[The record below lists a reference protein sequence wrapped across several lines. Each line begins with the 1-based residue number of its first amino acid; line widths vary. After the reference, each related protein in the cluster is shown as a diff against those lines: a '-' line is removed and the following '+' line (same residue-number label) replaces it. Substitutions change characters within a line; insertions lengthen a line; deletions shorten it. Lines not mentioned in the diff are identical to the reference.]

1 MNTSDQNKQEALML
15 EIASLKSNVADLN
28 KYKRAMETQEKLF
41 RSILMMSNV
50 ASGRLMLRSIL
61 LEVTEVTRE
70 LMDAQ
75 DASLFIL
82 NPKGVITESILAR
95 GPTVQEEKAY
105 LIGKTLDQGLAGW
118 VARYRRVAL
127 VDNILEDE
135 RWLNFPNQPYDVSSA
150 LCLPFVRGRLL
161 LGILTLTHPQV
172 NHFTDEMA
180 DFMKTFSPSIAI
192 ALDHARLYIEKQ
204 D

>member
-1 MNTSDQNKQEALML
+1 MNTSNKNNQEALML
-15 EIASLKSNVADLN
+15 KVASLKSLVADLS
-28 KYKRAMETQEKLF
+28 KYKTAMETQEKLF

-50 ASGRLMLRSIL
+50 SSGRLMLRSIL

-70 LMDAQ
+70 LMEAQ

-95 GPTVQEEKAY
+95 GPTIQEEKTY

-127 VDNILEDE
+127 IDNVAEDE
-135 RWLNFPNQPYDVSSA
+135 RWLNFPEQPYEVASA

-161 LGILTLTHPQV
+161 LGILTLTHPDIG
-172 NHFTDEMA
+172 HFTQSMA
-180 DFMKTFSPSIAI
+180 DFMKTFAPSIAI
-192 ALDHARLYIEKQ
+192 ALDQARLYLKKE